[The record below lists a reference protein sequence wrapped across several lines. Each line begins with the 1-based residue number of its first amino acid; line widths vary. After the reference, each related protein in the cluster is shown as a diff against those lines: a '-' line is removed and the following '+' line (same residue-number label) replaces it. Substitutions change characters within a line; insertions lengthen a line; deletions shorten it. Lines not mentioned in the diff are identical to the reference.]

1 MYQHRCQLILSQ
13 HKAKGCRGQQQA
25 PHGQVH
31 SHKVPHYLVLVP
43 QDKVVASMPKQQ
55 DPQDPEVRQ
64 LPSEGLSSG
73 AIRQRLN
80 YKVSLVAQSVE
91 VNMLCCECW

>member
-1 MYQHRCQLILSQ
+1 MPQC
-13 HKAKGCRGQQQA
+13 
-25 PHGQVH
+25 
-31 SHKVPHYLVLVP
+31 LVP
-43 QDKVVASMPKQQ
+43 VSQDKVVASMPKQQ

-80 YKVSLVAQSVE
+80 YKVSQLALKQTYCAVHVGKQLVPG
-91 VNMLCCECW
+91 